1 MRGELKGP
9 GGFRLGTVVA
19 TPGAREAFSGPYVA
33 SCVTRH
39 ASGDWGELTEGERRL
54 NDLALE
60 EGEPLASF
68 YRHPVGERGLCII
81 TTAERSKTLI
91 LLPEEYEG
99 RQ

>member
-9 GGFRLGTVVA
+9 GGFKLGAVIA
-19 TPGAREAFSGPYVA
+19 PPGAREAFSGPYLA

-39 ASGDWGELTEGERRL
+39 ASGDWGELTEEERRL
-54 NDLALE
+54 NDLALDA
-60 EGEPLASF
+60 GEPLVSF

-81 TTAERSKTLI
+81 TTVDRSKTII
-91 LLPEEYEG
+91 LLPEESEG